1 MRKCG
6 EWVFS
11 NQEKTSRANP
21 PLRCSK
27 IMISIRKKRKTQAE
41 ADANLAMRNLAGLIL
56 NTDNTDNPTNV
67 KYSQHILL

>member
-1 MRKCG
+1 
-6 EWVFS
+6 
-11 NQEKTSRANP
+11 
-21 PLRCSK
+21 
-27 IMISIRKKRKTQAE
+27 MISIRKKRKTQAE